1 MAPEALP
8 KQSSP
13 ASFVAAGAF
22 IGGAAATF
30 ALRGRGGAMFQRGVD
45 QEKAVKQ
52 AMESMNSALNGLRH
66 DVQQSVANTESRI
79 SSKLQ
84 TQERA
89 IVHGLSSHY
98 KDLNTRL
105 DTVNAARNELSGM
118 SRKMDALQTIFISP
132 KRRGAFGELQLEGI
146 ISDVMHPGSF
156 QFQATLSN
164 GKRPDCLLKLP
175 PPIGNLAIDSKFPM
189 DSFLE
194 LSKVPVASLDA
205 KTESP
210 DLLAARKK
218 LSDNLL
224 KHVKDIADKYII
236 PGETADCA
244 LLFLPS
250 EAIFCEIV
258 ERHASIITEA
268 HKLRVWIACPT
279 TLMAVLTTMR
289 GVVRGMAVNERADA
303 IVSEVGAILEDIDRL
318 VARAE
323 KVERNVENARE
334 NLRQMRISIDK
345 VTRKKEKLDSLN
357 DYRGE
362 IMVQN
367 ASKPPCIRVNGE
379 ATTDEVDAEN
389 RNQETFG

>member
-1 MAPEALP
+1 MSSEDSS

-13 ASFVAAGAF
+13 VSFVVAGAF

-45 QEKAVKQ
+45 QEKTVKQ
-52 AMESMNSALNGLRH
+52 AMESMNSALNGLRQ
-66 DVQQSVANTESRI
+66 DVQQSVTSAESRLG
-79 SSKLQ
+79 SKLQ

-105 DTVNAARNELSGM
+105 DTVNAARNELSSM
-118 SRKMDALQTIFISP
+118 SRKMDDLQTIFISP

-194 LSKVPVASLDA
+194 LSKVPLASLDA
-205 KTESP
+205 KTDSP

-218 LSDNLL
+218 LSDNLR

-258 ERHASIITEA
+258 EHHASIITEA

-303 IVSEVGAILEDIDRL
+303 IVSEVGGILQDIERL

-334 NLRQMRISIDK
+334 NLRQMRISVDK
-345 VTRKKEKLDSLN
+345 VVRKKEKLDSLN
-357 DYRGE
+357 EDGGE
-362 IMVQN
+362 RMAAGRIY
-367 ASKPPCIRVNGE
+367 ASSRQGE
-379 ATTDEVDAEN
+379 
-389 RNQETFG
+389 R